1 MHDIGKIG
9 ISDAILLKPGRLT
22 EEEFGIM
29 KEHTTIGCEILKS
42 FRHNEDND
50 EFFNYCYDICRYH
63 HERWDGKGYPDRL
76 EGEEI
81 PISAQVVAVAD
92 VYDALVSNRVY
103 KNAYANEVAFNMIM
117 DGECGKFSPDILECL
132 ELAKED
138 FFNITEVIRASHA

>member
-1 MHDIGKIG
+1 MA
-9 ISDAILLKPGRLT
+9 S
-22 EEEFGIM
+22 
-29 KEHTTIGCEILKS
+29 
-42 FRHNEDND
+42 
-50 EFFNYCYDICRYH
+50 
-63 HERWDGKGYPDRL
+63 
-76 EGEEI
+76 EI